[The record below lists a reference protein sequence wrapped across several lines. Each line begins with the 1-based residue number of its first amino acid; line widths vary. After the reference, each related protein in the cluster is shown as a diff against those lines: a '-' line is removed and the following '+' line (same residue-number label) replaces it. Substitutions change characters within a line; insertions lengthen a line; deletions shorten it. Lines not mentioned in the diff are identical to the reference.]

1 MSKLETEASHSDLEA
16 TLKQWNGENWLNTA
30 FASRFLNNNEM
41 KYSTNK
47 LELLGVVLATE
58 HFKIIYTAPSLKL

>member
-16 TLKQWNGENWLNTA
+16 TLKQWDGENWLNTA
-30 FASRFLNNNEM
+30 FASRFLNDNEM

-47 LELLGVVLATE
+47 LELLGVVLA
-58 HFKIIYTAPSLKL
+58 S